1 MFIPIELAMRPSRIY
16 AGILLLAHG
25 LALTGL
31 WLAELP
37 LTVRLI
43 ATGLL
48 MMGAYVLWRTE
59 HVGPRGLRVTQSGQI
74 EIFMNDWQPAVIKG
88 QPVALPWL
96 VSLTAQPENGKA
108 CRLMI
113 WPDTVDADSLRKLRV
128 WLKWG
133 YQAG

>member
-16 AGILLLAHG
+16 AGTLLLAHG
-25 LALTGL
+25 LALTGI

-37 LTVRLI
+37 QTVRLI

-48 MMGAYVLWRTE
+48 MLGALVLWRME
-59 HVGPRGLRVTQSGQI
+59 GAGPRGLRVTQSGQV
-74 EIFMNDWQPAVIKG
+74 EIYMNDWQSAVVKG
-88 QPVALPWL
+88 QPVVLPWL

-108 CRLMI
+108 RRLMI

-133 YQAG
+133 YQPG